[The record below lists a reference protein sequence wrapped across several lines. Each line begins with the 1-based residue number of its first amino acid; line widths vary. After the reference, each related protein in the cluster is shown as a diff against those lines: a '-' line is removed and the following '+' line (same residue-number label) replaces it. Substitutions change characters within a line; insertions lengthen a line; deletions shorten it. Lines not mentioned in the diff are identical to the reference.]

1 MIKALFSAGLL
12 PRVLSGSSGGSIA
25 AALLC
30 TRTDSEL
37 QESMDTWP
45 TAPNTDFFGPAKGL
59 KGTIRHLV
67 SKGTLHS
74 AEIYVL
80 RLQRLMGDLTFQEA
94 YARSG
99 RVLNIAVVAADTHE
113 PCRVLN
119 YLTAPNVLVYSA
131 VLCSSAFPFLFAPQ
145 ELLMKNAKG
154 DIVAHF
160 APCRPK
166 NEEEKSTCSSSS
178 STTTTTS
185 TCSAPGSSLVDAP
198 SIAPTSPTVPI
209 PPSTKTSAA
218 VALESSTRMR
228 RWCDGSLEEDL
239 PMRCLGELFGVN
251 YFLVSQC
258 NPWLIP
264 LLSGAQL
271 LPRRLAHLIE
281 LEVKHRSGQILAL
294 FPRNKLMKLIAQPWY
309 GDLNFILP
317 VTTFNVARSA
327 VNFTPGEIVKAMQA
341 GQRAV
346 WSKLPAV
353 RAACAV
359 EVAVDAELRML
370 TMQARAVRYQEE
382 HAAAAAAAAA
392 HALTNRVLTRS
403 SLPSWMDLKSLGLGT
418 SNSSDST
425 DDIPGV
431 RTVLPRTGSTDL
443 PSNRGLTTTLQGEEE
458 LFSNEGIQQGND
470 DLEQLSEPWE
480 TAGLLL
486 HQTTSGSGGDGV
498 GRKLEGGVDIWKDLT
513 ALTLGEDSLDFIAP

>member
-1 MIKALFSAGLL
+1 
-12 PRVLSGSSGGSIA
+12 
-25 AALLC
+25 
-30 TRTDSEL
+30 
-37 QESMDTWP
+37 
-45 TAPNTDFFGPAKGL
+45 
-59 KGTIRHLV
+59 
-67 SKGTLHS
+67 
-74 AEIYVL
+74 
-80 RLQRLMGDLTFQEA
+80 
-94 YARSG
+94 
-99 RVLNIAVVAADTHE
+99 
-113 PCRVLN
+113 
-119 YLTAPNVLVYSA
+119 
-131 VLCSSAFPFLFAPQ
+131 
-145 ELLMKNAKG
+145 
-154 DIVAHF
+154 
-160 APCRPK
+160 
-166 NEEEKSTCSSSS
+166 
-178 STTTTTS
+178 
-185 TCSAPGSSLVDAP
+185 
-198 SIAPTSPTVPI
+198 
-209 PPSTKTSAA
+209 
-218 VALESSTRMR
+218 MR